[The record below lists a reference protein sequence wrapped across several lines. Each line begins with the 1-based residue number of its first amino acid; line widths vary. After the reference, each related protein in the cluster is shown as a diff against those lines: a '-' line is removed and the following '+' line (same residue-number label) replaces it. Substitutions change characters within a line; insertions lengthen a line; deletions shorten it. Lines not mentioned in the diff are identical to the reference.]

1 MARTAEE
8 DGAIKPPMGMI
19 EPGTRLGRPTG
30 RMAQFFGEW
39 LFSIVG
45 AFVRDV
51 VYSLWLKF
59 ATWLEPK
66 IQGRTA
72 KLIIGLLL
80 GIGLFFLMPIVSG
93 LLGL

>member
-1 MARTAEE
+1 
-8 DGAIKPPMGMI
+8 
-19 EPGTRLGRPTG
+19 
-30 RMAQFFGEW
+30 MAQFFGE
-39 LFSIVG
+39 LLLSIVG
-45 AFVRDV
+45 AFIRDV

-66 IQGRTA
+66 IHGRTA
-72 KLIIGLLL
+72 KIIIGLLL